1 MMLHGSNPTSDLEL
15 CLEEL
20 TMRYEYDDRGR
31 IVGSRS
37 DGVYPRFVFVRAA
50 EGCSWRLA
58 GELPEVL
65 VIAVARL
72 AGREPGLGGL
82 GGSGRSGA
90 SSGLDGMGGPA
101 GAVGAAPV
109 QPGQAP
115 PPERLV
121 MIERLFEGAGV
132 EISSRREIVQHAG
145 RAIGELWIC
154 D

>member
-15 CLEEL
+15 CLEQL
-20 TMRYEYDDRGR
+20 TMRYEYDARGR
-31 IVGSRS
+31 IVGSGS
-37 DGVYPRFVFVRAA
+37 DGVWPRFVLVRAA

-58 GELPEVL
+58 GGLAESL

-72 AGREPGLGGL
+72 AGREPGLAGLRGL
-82 GGSGRSGA
+82 GGGP
-90 SSGLDGMGGPA
+90 GGPRGQGSSVPA
-101 GAVGAAPV
+101 E
-109 QPGQAP
+109 PGVAS

-121 MIERLFEGAGV
+121 MIERLFERAGLEV
-132 EISSRREIVQHAG
+132 RGRREIVRHGG